1 MPGNA
6 WICFV
11 SQPHFKWPIFVRW
24 ISASVSPSSLS
35 SGSILGPTDSPKVF
49 SFGRNKTCSTLFHD
63 IVGFAT
69 AQQHRHT
76 KRNKVLALWCATWQ
90 FACMC
95 SQILNTATKLSLP
108 GRSSESAFKAW
119 KSLLLKA
126 CRLLD
131 FEGASYL
138 THGDDL
144 RIGYLYLGM
153 PWMPQQISETIDHHG
168 YLPETSSLSKHQN
181 HRPSTYLFK
190 LSLHWTIATL
200 ANLLLYN
207 AISIWYIRAEPL
219 LNM

>member
-1 MPGNA
+1 M
-6 WICFV
+6 
-11 SQPHFKWPIFVRW
+11 
-24 ISASVSPSSLS
+24 
-35 SGSILGPTDSPKVF
+35 
-49 SFGRNKTCSTLFHD
+49 FHIVPL

-90 FACMC
+90 FAWMC
-95 SQILNTATKLSLP
+95 SQILNTAIKLSLP

-207 AISIWYIRAEPL
+207 AIYIYMIYSCWTATQHVDYWMRHIERHTMTMCL
-219 LNM
+219 THWLTNDWHTDCQTSR